1 MKLVLILMV
10 RNESR
15 ILERC
20 LKAVEH
26 VVDAF
31 CIHDTGSTDTTCEIA
46 KEWLKTRDGCLTH
59 SVWQDFGYNRTQ
71 SFEHAQTYVEGAGWD
86 TKDTY
91 GLLLDADMIFHVG
104 TLKTETLTDIG
115 YTALQVAGHLEYP
128 NCRLVR
134 MDHPWKC
141 LGVTHEYWDGLTTA
155 LPRSVCWIEDQN
167 DGGCKSDKFERDAR
181 LLEKGLAEN
190 PTNERY
196 MFYLAQT
203 YHSLGRWKD
212 SIAMY
217 KKRFE
222 AGGWV
227 EEQWYSLYM
236 IADSYLKQGNPLK
249 FEMYM
254 QKAMRFRP
262 GRAEASYALA
272 KHFREVGD
280 HYKAWHYVL
289 KGKDL
294 PYTTDSLFITK
305 AVYTGLFDYEATIL
319 MYYVG
324 KLEQGLRASMEYMLN
339 NTEHRDSVYRN
350 IGFYIKP
357 LGTPTVN
364 HPVPRDAAGAD
375 FHPSSVSIIS
385 GTHQNV
391 RFVNYIIDQRNGSY
405 SMKEGTYSPDHLV
418 RTRNVLWDGMMAGL
432 MKEDT
437 TGLTPRNS
445 RIRGLEDVRVYTDAK
460 GVMRFLATSCE
471 FSPKIRVVGGLYD
484 TSIHDCVVF
493 EPPSDTDCEKNWL
506 PVNGTD
512 DVIYRWFP
520 LQVGTLEENRMV
532 VHTTHATP
540 WFFSHLRGS
549 ASPIR
554 VGSDLW
560 VLTHFVEYTQP
571 RKYYHCFVTLD
582 PGSYAP
588 KAVSLPF
595 VFKAT
600 GIEYCLGCSLK
611 GNEILF
617 AFSSWDDNP
626 ATTLVPVS
634 QFEWIQV

>member
-1 MKLVLILMV
+1 
-10 RNESR
+10 
-15 ILERC
+15 
-20 LKAVEH
+20 
-26 VVDAF
+26 
-31 CIHDTGSTDTTCEIA
+31 
-46 KEWLKTRDGCLTH
+46 
-59 SVWQDFGYNRTQ
+59 
-71 SFEHAQTYVEGAGWD
+71 
-86 TKDTY
+86 
-91 GLLLDADMIFHVG
+91 MIFHHG

-181 LLEKGLAEN
+181 LLEKGLEEN

-289 KGKDL
+289 KGKYL

-324 KLEQGLRASMEYMLN
+324 KAEEGLRASMEYMLKK
-339 NTEHRDSVYRN
+339 TEHRDSVYRN

-357 LGTPTVN
+357 LGTPTLN

-391 RFVNYIIDQRNGSY
+391 RFVNYIIDERNGSY

-437 TGLTPRNS
+437 TGLTSRNS

-493 EPPSDTDCEKNWL
+493 EPPTDTDCEKNWL

-554 VGSDLW
+554 VGGDLW

-595 VFKAT
+595 VFKKT